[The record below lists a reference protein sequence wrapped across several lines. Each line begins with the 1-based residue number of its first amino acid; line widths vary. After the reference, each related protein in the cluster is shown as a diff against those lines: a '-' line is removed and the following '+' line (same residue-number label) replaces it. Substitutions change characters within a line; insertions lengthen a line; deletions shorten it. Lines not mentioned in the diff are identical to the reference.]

1 MADDESVFSPVDGF
15 IAGAKK
21 DRQSITVDWQ
31 FLVPLIDGVV
41 TREVKH
47 VVKSDGGWLTEVF
60 RHDWLVD
67 DLGVDQ
73 VFQNALP
80 PGTVSGWHAHRI
92 TTDRIFVNRGT
103 LRIALYDAREAS
115 PTYGMIN
122 QFTLGD
128 HRPALVVIPPGV
140 WHAVA
145 NPGNEVGALLNL
157 VDRAYT
163 YDDPDHWRLP
173 IDTTLIPQRFP

>member
-1 MADDESVFSPVDGF
+1 M
-15 IAGAKK
+15 
-21 DRQSITVDWQ
+21 
-31 FLVPLIDGVV
+31 
-41 TREVKH
+41 
-47 VVKSDGGWLTEVF
+47 
-60 RHDWLVD
+60 
-67 DLGVDQ
+67 DQ

-103 LRIALYDAREAS
+103 LRIALTNVEAS

-122 QFTLGD
+122 QFTLGNN
-128 HRPALVVIPPGV
+128 RPTLVVIPPGDGTPSPTLETKSA
-140 WHAVA
+140 H
-145 NPGNEVGALLNL
+145 PQNL

-173 IDTTLIPQRFP
+173 IDTTLIPLRFP